1 MRHLKLRYKLFLL
14 VAMAGFL
21 PLFVMSVFN
30 VSYSTKIIQNEV
42 YNKAGLFFDG
52 VDVQLGEY
60 FGRIEGDGKVLSALE
75 DVYYGISSYNREG
88 SSSATWFGSYNNLNE
103 SMTRAVME
111 YGFSDVY
118 ITNKKGKAIFV
129 ASDKM
134 NLENKDMSGRAYVQK
149 ALAGEQNWSELFYSD
164 VNLKNVMVLSTP
176 VYANGYGGS
185 VAGTINLIIDQ
196 TKLNEIIHNG
206 IERIGT
212 TGDAYVINSE
222 GVLLTDTMQG
232 ELKENAALKKIVNTK
247 AASYLKQPIEE
258 NNLDYSN
265 HFSYRNYENKKV
277 LGNLG
282 VIKLGNRAAGLI
294 IEIQEKEAFAA
305 TAGLKGVGILIFI
318 VAIGFGVFIAVVVG
332 RTIEVPLK
340 KTLAYTEKIANLDL
354 MENVDSKFLGRNDE
368 MGDMGRGVQKVIDNL
383 KSFAQQVTT
392 ASQKVTQT
400 SEEFTSMSQQS
411 AAASEEVARTIEEIA
426 RGASDQAGETE
437 SGALRANEL
446 GELIDSNKGH
456 INSLN
461 NASEVVNTKVKEG
474 LEILGELINKT
485 VESGQKTQ
493 EIMKVIELTNTS
505 SNKIGEASGMISAIA
520 QQTNLLALNA
530 AIEAARAGE
539 HGRGFAVVADEIRK
553 LAEQS
558 ANSTKQIDDMVKEL
572 VMNSNS
578 AVKTIEAVGGTL
590 EEQALI
596 VNETEN
602 KYKEIEKAIKGVYEK
617 IDLLN
622 VSGDS
627 MEEKK
632 VEIMDALQHLSAIAE
647 ENAASTEETSAT
659 TEEQSAS
666 MHEIERSSEV
676 LSELAVDLQNS
687 IQKFK
692 Y

>member
-134 NLENKDMSGRAYVQK
+134 NLENKDMSARAYVQK
-149 ALAGEQNWSELFYSD
+149 ALAGDQNWSELFYSD

-196 TKLNEIIHNG
+196 SKLNEIIHNG

-258 NNLDYSN
+258 NNLEYSN

-305 TAGLKGVGILIFI
+305 TSGLKGVGILIFI
-318 VAIGFGVFIAVVVG
+318 VAIGFGVFIAVIVG

-354 MENVDSKFLGRNDE
+354 MENVDPKFLGRNDE

-426 RGASDQAGETE
+426 RGALD
-437 SGALRANEL
+437 
-446 GELIDSNKGH
+446 
-456 INSLN
+456 
-461 NASEVVNTKVKEG
+461 
-474 LEILGELINKT
+474 
-485 VESGQKTQ
+485 
-493 EIMKVIELTNTS
+493 
-505 SNKIGEASGMISAIA
+505 
-520 QQTNLLALNA
+520 
-530 AIEAARAGE
+530 
-539 HGRGFAVVADEIRK
+539 
-553 LAEQS
+553 
-558 ANSTKQIDDMVKEL
+558 
-572 VMNSNS
+572 
-578 AVKTIEAVGGTL
+578 
-590 EEQALI
+590 
-596 VNETEN
+596 
-602 KYKEIEKAIKGVYEK
+602 
-617 IDLLN
+617 
-622 VSGDS
+622 
-627 MEEKK
+627 
-632 VEIMDALQHLSAIAE
+632 
-647 ENAASTEETSAT
+647 
-659 TEEQSAS
+659 
-666 MHEIERSSEV
+666 
-676 LSELAVDLQNS
+676 
-687 IQKFK
+687 
-692 Y
+692 